1 MMEDIQRAIEMLE
14 NEIKILNN
22 TPVHVNKLQDVV
34 DAVWARK
41 IAIYSMQ
48 ELQQYWEIGTLE
60 ECREA
65 MTKQSIVHS
74 VNTATEITAANRREI
89 AAAIERG
96 LKEGSGG
103 DNE

>member
-48 ELQQYWEIGTLE
+48 ELQRYK
-60 ECREA
+60 R
-65 MTKQSIVHS
+65 S
-74 VNTATEITAANRREI
+74 
-89 AAAIERG
+89 ER
-96 LKEGSGG
+96 
-103 DNE
+103 